1 MEQQP
6 EPLDPEAALTNR
18 IIDIAK
24 PKTVETKKEH
34 QASSGKYKSVEFY
47 ARRTKPAIPTKY
59 SERTIRLHAHPRN
72 NANPDG
78 GITLWTQKKISLYTN
93 RLIIKFGV

>member
-6 EPLDPEAALTNR
+6 EPLDEAALTNR

-59 SERTIRLHAHPRN
+59 SERTIRLHAHHQQRNPRR
-72 NANPDG
+72 G
-78 GITLWTQKKISLYTN
+78 G
-93 RLIIKFGV
+93 V

>member
-72 NANPDG
+72 NATQTG
-78 GITLWTQKKISLYTN
+78 GYSTQKKISLYTN

>member
-59 SERTIRLHAHPRN
+59 SERTIRLHAHHATTQPQTGR
-72 NANPDG
+72 
-78 GITLWTQKKISLYTN
+78 GITLWTQKNKFIHQQINNKI
-93 RLIIKFGV
+93 GV